1 MLPVNQPPTIAGPP
15 SRSDEGR
22 DALRSRLLAQ
32 RRGLSSAD
40 VKPGSAA
47 IVELLQATSD
57 IVAAA
62 RQGPVAVY
70 WPVRGEPDVR
80 LGGPNDDAVKA
91 TRGALTAAHGL
102 TLPGHPGASPELRA
116 WKPTTS
122 LATAWGSLRFPADGA
137 ARAGRGPWA
146 DPGAGGGV
154 RPGGQSTGQ
163 WCRMVRPAPQRTWPE
178 TDRRRPATRRHC
190 ARLSV
195 GRTPDGTTLG
205 RAHAPRR
212 YAGGR
217 RPTQMNVA
225 TFGPPTAGAA
235 DVRVSLRRSG
245 SRPASRPGPMHADG
259 GFVAAPVRSS
269 HPRFQTSRRS
279 GGQIPGSPRARH
291 SPCTPPWP
299 LWWRPPL
306 REEQVGVNAEAVR
319 LQLPAG
325 FLWLVDRAVIHWCRA
340 SSHVSPPGWA
350 G

>member
-137 ARAGRGPWA
+137 ARVPAEDHGLILVPAVAFDRAGNRLGN
-146 DPGAGGGV
+146 GAG
-154 RPGGQSTGQ
+154 
-163 WCRMVRPAPQRTWPE
+163 WY
-178 TDRRRPATRRHC
+178 DRLLSGLGRRQI
-190 ARLSV
+190 
-195 GRTPDGTTLG
+195 G
-205 RAHAPRR
+205 RAH
-212 YAGGR
+212 
-217 RPTQMNVA
+217 V
-225 TFGPPTAGAA
+225 
-235 DVRVSLRRSG
+235 
-245 SRPASRPGPMHADG
+245 
-259 GFVAAPVRSS
+259 
-269 HPRFQTSRRS
+269 
-279 GGQIPGSPRARH
+279 
-291 SPCTPPWP
+291 
-299 LWWRPPL
+299 
-306 REEQVGVNAEAVR
+306 
-319 LQLPAG
+319 
-325 FLWLVDRAVIHWCRA
+325 
-340 SSHVSPPGWA
+340 
-350 G
+350 

>member
-32 RRGLSSAD
+32 RQGLSSAD

-137 ARAGRGPWA
+137 ARVPAEDHGLILVPAVAFDRAGNRLGN
-146 DPGAGGGV
+146 GAG
-154 RPGGQSTGQ
+154 
-163 WCRMVRPAPQRTWPE
+163 WY
-178 TDRRRPATRRHC
+178 DRL
-190 ARLSV
+190 LS
-195 GRTPDGTTLG
+195 GL
-205 RAHAPRR
+205 
-212 YAGGR
+212 GR
-217 RPTQMNVA
+217 RPIGAGPLLVGIAHDFQLVEHLTAQPWDVPMHLVA
-225 TFGPPTAGAA
+225 TPEGV
-235 DVRVSLRRSG
+235 VR
-245 SRPASRPGPMHADG
+245 
-259 GFVAAPVRSS
+259 
-269 HPRFQTSRRS
+269 PR
-279 GGQIPGSPRARH
+279 
-291 SPCTPPWP
+291 
-299 LWWRPPL
+299 
-306 REEQVGVNAEAVR
+306 
-319 LQLPAG
+319 
-325 FLWLVDRAVIHWCRA
+325 
-340 SSHVSPPGWA
+340 
-350 G
+350 

>member
-137 ARAGRGPWA
+137 ARVPAEDHGLILVPAVAFDRAGNRLGN
-146 DPGAGGGV
+146 GAG
-154 RPGGQSTGQ
+154 
-163 WCRMVRPAPQRTWPE
+163 WY
-178 TDRRRPATRRHC
+178 DRL
-190 ARLSV
+190 LS
-195 GRTPDGTTLG
+195 GL
-205 RAHAPRR
+205 
-212 YAGGR
+212 GR
-217 RPTQMNVA
+217 RPIGA
-225 TFGPPTAGAA
+225 GPLLVGIAHDFQLVEHLTA
-235 DVRVSLRRSG
+235 
-245 SRPASRPGPMHADG
+245 
-259 GFVAAPVRSS
+259 
-269 HPRFQTSRRS
+269 
-279 GGQIPGSPRARH
+279 
-291 SPCTPPWP
+291 
-299 LWWRPPL
+299 
-306 REEQVGVNAEAVR
+306 
-319 LQLPAG
+319 
-325 FLWLVDRAVIHWCRA
+325 DRKSV
-340 SSHVSPPGWA
+340 V
-350 G
+350 